1 MYMKNTKER
10 QYKYGE
16 EYEKGNDASI

>member
-16 EYEKGNDASI
+16 EYEKGNNANI